1 LEVFGNKLTGTIE
14 FDLGKLTKL
23 SELVLAYN
31 EFQGAAPEGLEKLEK
46 LKFVQIQGNKFN
58 SYEGLKKLKID
69 GVATFDS
76 DNMELNAKFDP
87 TRAGLNAAKLKDST
101 ETRMAD
107 TKFEKDN

>member
-1 LEVFGNKLTGTIE
+1 ME
-14 FDLGKLTKL
+14 
-23 SELVLAYN
+23 
-31 EFQGAAPEGLEKLEK
+31 
-46 LKFVQIQGNKFN
+46 
-58 SYEGLKKLKID
+58 

-87 TRAGLNAAKLKDST
+87 TRAGLNAAKIKDST